1 METKP
6 QPNQP
11 IIDKY
16 ELERVAITVGIQVFY
31 YWAFKYPNLI
41 YDEKQ

>member
-1 METKP
+1 METNP

-16 ELERVAITVGIQVFY
+16 ELERVAITVGLQVFY
-31 YWAFKYPNLI
+31 YWRLKNLI
-41 YDEKQ
+41 YDK